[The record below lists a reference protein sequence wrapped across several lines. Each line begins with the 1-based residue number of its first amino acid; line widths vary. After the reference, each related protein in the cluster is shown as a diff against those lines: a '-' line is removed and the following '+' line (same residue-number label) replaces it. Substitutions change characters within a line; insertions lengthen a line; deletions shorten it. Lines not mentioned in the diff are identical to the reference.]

1 MEKVP
6 QNGFTLLELM
16 VTILII
22 AIVTTLAVPA
32 MSDLVK
38 NNRLTSAVNDLI
50 ASTTLARS
58 EAIKRRAPVTVC
70 ISDNPLAAAPVCDA
84 NAGGQWETGWVV
96 FSDTDGDAVIDAA
109 ETLLQQ
115 HAPLDAS
122 IEIRTDPAFAT
133 YVSFSSSGQ
142 TRSIAPG
149 LAPPNGDL
157 VFCDDRGITDTGD
170 GTSTARAIT
179 LFRTGRPQSLNT
191 QAAIVNTAVG
201 CP

>member
-38 NNRLTSAVNDLI
+38 NNRLTSAINDFI

-70 ISDNPLAAAPVCDA
+70 ISDDPLAAAPVCDT

-96 FSDTDGDAVIDAA
+96 FSDTDGDAVIDAG

-122 IEIRTDPAFAT
+122 VEIRTDAVLAE

-142 TRSIAPG
+142 TRDIAG
-149 LAPPNGDL
+149 VSVTGDL

-170 GTSTARAIT
+170 GVSTARAIT
-179 LFRTGRPQSLNT
+179 LSRTGRPQSLSK
-191 QAAIVNTAVG
+191 QAAIVGTEVG